1 MDRIKVGVIGT
12 GHLGRFHALNYAQMP
27 EAELAGVTDLDAAKA
42 EAVAQE
48 AHCRAYPDPASLL
61 KDVQAV
67 SIAVPTDWHH
77 TVGLEVL
84 QRGIHCLIEKPIAR
98 TLEEADEL
106 VGLARQKKAVL
117 HVGHVERFNPAIQ
130 ALRGYTLRPQFIE
143 AHRLAQFNPRGTEV
157 SVILDLMIHDIDIA
171 LHLVGTPVRRVDASG
186 VAVVSQ
192 TADIANARIL
202 FENGAVANLT
212 ASRISQKKMRK
223 TRFFQRD
230 AYITVDFLDKVA
242 EVYSLESGEAGKGM
256 VLAEIGVGDRKKRVS
271 YRRLDVPEK
280 GGLRLELEAFLQ
292 SIRGGPSAAV
302 TGEEGRAALAVAM
315 TVLDRMET

>member
-1 MDRIKVGVIGT
+1 LNRIKVGVIGT
-12 GHLGRFHALNYAQMP
+12 GHLGRFHALNYAQIP
-27 EAELAGVTDLDAAKA
+27 EAELVGVTDLDTAKA

-48 AHCRAYPDPASLL
+48 AHCRPYPDPLSLL
-61 KDVQAV
+61 KNVQAV
-67 SIAVPTDWHH
+67 SIAVPTDRHH
-77 TVGLEVL
+77 AVGLEVL
-84 QRGIHCLIEKPIAR
+84 RHRVHCLIEKPIAR

-106 VGLARQKKAVL
+106 VGLGRQNRSVL
-117 HVGHVERFNPAIQ
+117 NVGHVERFNPAIQ
-130 ALRGYTLRPQFIE
+130 ALQGYTLCPQFIE

-171 LHLVGTPVRRVDASG
+171 LHLVGAPVRRVEASG

-223 TRFFQRD
+223 TRLFQRD
-230 AYITVDFLDKVA
+230 AYISVDFLDKVA
-242 EVYSLESGEAGKGM
+242 EVYSLESGEAGTGM
-256 VLAEIGVGDRKKRVS
+256 VLAEIGVGGRKKRVS

-292 SIRGGPSAAV
+292 AIRGEPSPAV
-302 TGEEGRAALAVAM
+302 TGEEGRGALAVAM